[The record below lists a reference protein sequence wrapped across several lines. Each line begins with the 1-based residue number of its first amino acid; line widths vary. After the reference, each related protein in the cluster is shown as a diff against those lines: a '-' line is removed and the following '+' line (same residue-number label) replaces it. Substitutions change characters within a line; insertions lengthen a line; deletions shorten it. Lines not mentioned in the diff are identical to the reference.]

1 MALLDHAKLLYNV
14 PRNRLKAPLKGD
26 IIPLE
31 RSGVMSP
38 KTKEFTERINVFFKP
53 EQLERI
59 KIEADKLG
67 ISVSAYIRMVVLEAV
82 NWK

>member
-1 MALLDHAKLLYNV
+1 LQT
-14 PRNRLKAPLKGD
+14 PSKGD

-59 KIEADKLG
+59 KIEAEKLG
-67 ISVSAYIRMVVLEAV
+67 ISVSAYIRMVVLKALE
-82 NWK
+82 WE